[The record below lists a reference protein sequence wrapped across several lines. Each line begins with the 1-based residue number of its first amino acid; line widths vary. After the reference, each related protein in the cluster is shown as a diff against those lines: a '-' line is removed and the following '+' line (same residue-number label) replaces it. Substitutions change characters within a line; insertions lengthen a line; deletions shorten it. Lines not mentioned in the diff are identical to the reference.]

1 MFNIRLAETVED
13 LEALYRFRYQIYVEE
28 MGRVQHD
35 ADHDLKMIQDDL
47 DVNGSNLIAFK
58 SGQLVGAARI
68 NLNENISD
76 FYNDFYKIKDQKG
89 TNKANIS
96 IVTRLMVA
104 KEFRKSTLALRIF
117 IACYEFG
124 LWRGTQFN
132 FVDCND
138 HLIDFFKS
146 FGYEHYIKK
155 INHKE
160 YGLVNPLILDLHDE
174 SHFRA
179 LKSPFLNSFLK
190 WKESQL
196 MTA

>member
-1 MFNIRLAETVED
+1 MFDIRLAETED
-13 LEALYRFRYQIYVEE
+13 ELQALYRFRYKIYVEE

-35 ADHDLKMIQDDL
+35 ADHDKKIIKDEL
-47 DVNGSNLIAFK
+47 DSKGYNLIAYK
-58 SGQLVGAARI
+58 AGQIVGAARL
-68 NLNENISD
+68 NLNESISD
-76 FYNDFYKIKDQKG
+76 FYKDFYKIADQKG
-89 TNKANIS
+89 AHKFNTS

-104 KEFRKSTLALRIF
+104 KEVRKSPLAFRIF
-117 IACYEFG
+117 IACYETA
-124 LWRGTQFN
+124 LWKGNRFN
-132 FVDCND
+132 FIDCND

-160 YGLVNPLILDLHDE
+160 YGLVNPLMLDLHDE